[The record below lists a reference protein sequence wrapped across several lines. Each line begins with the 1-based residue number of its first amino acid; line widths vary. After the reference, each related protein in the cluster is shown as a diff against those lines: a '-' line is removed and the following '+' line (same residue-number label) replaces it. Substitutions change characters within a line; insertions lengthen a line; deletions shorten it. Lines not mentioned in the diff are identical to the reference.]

1 MSIPLV
7 GHKKE
12 ETDMYETQMNKIQE
26 EAMKADIDTRK
37 DAIIG
42 SQRQTRQMQMLE
54 YKGERAR
61 NSKAAS

>member
-1 MSIPLV
+1 
-7 GHKKE
+7 
-12 ETDMYETQMNKIQE
+12 MYETQMNKIQE